1 MMETNDKAATFL
13 AAAAIQGRG
22 RLKLYIG
29 AAPGVG
35 KTYKMLT
42 DARQMKEE
50 GIDVV
55 IGLIETHGRA
65 ETAAQLGDLEQVPL
79 LETCYKDRPF
89 YELNIDGIVQRTPK
103 VVLVDELA
111 HTNIPG
117 SKHTKRY
124 QDVMELLD
132 GGIDVL
138 AAVNIQ
144 HLESVHDIV
153 QTITGVRVN
162 ERVPDLFVQQ
172 ADEIELIDATPE
184 TLQKRLREGKIYPPQ
199 RIQKSLQNYFQLT
212 NLAALRELALREI
225 ADEVDEK
232 LELQKGADYRGPL
245 GVHEKILI
253 CIQHTDTAER
263 LVRRGYRMAN
273 RLNAELYIL
282 HVARDEAVDKGKV
295 DYIRQ
300 LCTTFEAHFLLQ
312 RSNKKV
318 ANAIVLEAR
327 KHFITQIL
335 LGQSART
342 RWEEIWKGSIVNTI
356 MRQTYNID
364 IHIVSDQKAVR

>member
-1 MMETNDKAATFL
+1 METNDKAAAFL
-13 AAAAIQGRG
+13 AAAASNGRG

-42 DARQMKEE
+42 DARQMKKED
-50 GIDVV
+50 IDVV
-55 IGLIETHGRA
+55 IGVIETHGRS
-65 ETAAQLGDLEQVPL
+65 ETAAQIGNLEQVPL
-79 LETCYKDRPF
+79 LKINYKDRPF
-89 YELNIDGIVQRTPK
+89 RELNVEGILQRAPK
-103 VVLVDELA
+103 VVVVDELA

-117 SKHTKRY
+117 SKHVKRY

-132 GGIDVL
+132 AGIDVL

-172 ADEIELIDATPE
+172 ADEIQLIDATPE
-184 TLQKRLREGKIYPPQ
+184 TLQKRLREGRIYPSQ

-232 LELQKGADYRGPL
+232 LERQNGADYRGPL

-253 CIQHTDTAER
+253 CVQHVDTAER
-263 LVRRGYRMAN
+263 LIRRGYRMAN

-282 HVARDEAVDKGKV
+282 HVSRDEFADKEKI

-300 LCTTFEAHFLLQ
+300 LCTTFDAHFLLHK
-312 RSNKKV
+312 SKKRV
-318 ANAIVLEAR
+318 ANAIVLEAK

-342 RWEEIWKGSIVNTI
+342 RWEEVWKGSIVNTI

-364 IHIVSDQKAVR
+364 IHIVADQQSVH